1 MKNEARIRNSY
12 RVDLYGWWMLYS
24 IVTAAIKGKQIKRA
38 IAEEANRKSGRKMR
52 ICKSKSDD
60 GCSADQLLFDGER

>member
-1 MKNEARIRNSY
+1 
-12 RVDLYGWWMLYS
+12 MLHS
-24 IVTAAIKGKQIKRA
+24 IVTAAIKEKQIKRA

-60 GCSADQLLFDGER
+60 GCSADQLLFDGEW